1 MHAVCSTRTFSP
13 RLLPWHLVNFRGSEM
28 ASLTTHSGMPSSTP
42 VLLVHDPA
50 LMISIGII
58 SFLKPSLVPHFSR
71 GALVPWFCFSMH
83 LLTALFPPLIQGKI
97 HKTILKWTIS
107 GILVIHRA
115 VQPLRLPN
123 FRTPS
128 PQEEPVSL
136 LLCTESLQP
145 LPSVFV
151 GLPVLGVSCKQPYS
165 M

>member
-1 MHAVCSTRTFSP
+1 MSHS
-13 RLLPWHLVNFRGSEM
+13 LPCLP
-28 ASLTTHSGMPSSTP
+28 LIPY
-42 VLLVHDPA
+42 LLVGLGFVFP
-50 LMISIGII
+50 L
-58 SFLKPSLVPHFSR
+58 FLLSDLLASKVCGTLVPSPGIKPLPPVSAVR
-71 GALVPWFCFSMH
+71 SPWFCFSMH